1 MIVDS
6 HKSCGGSNMN
16 NNYLSEEEQYK
27 DILNNEEISRIKDLE
42 LRNIRTKYWHL
53 KHQVFLDEVNISDSM
68 LESKYNNIMTEE
80 KKEIEE
86 YKKRKRNHEDRCV

>member
-1 MIVDS
+1 
-6 HKSCGGSNMN
+6 MN

-27 DILNNEEISRIKDLE
+27 DTLNNEEISRIKDLE
-42 LRNIRTKYWHL
+42 LRNIRTKHWHL
-53 KHQVFLDEVNISDSM
+53 KHQAFLDEVNISDSM
-68 LESKYNNIMTEE
+68 LESKYNNIMAEE

>member
-1 MIVDS
+1 
-6 HKSCGGSNMN
+6 MN
-16 NNYLSEEEQYK
+16 NNYLSEEEQYE

-53 KHQVFLDEVNISDSM
+53 KHQAFLDEVNISDSM
-68 LESKYNNIMTEE
+68 LESKYNNIMAEE

-86 YKKRKRNHEDRCV
+86 YKKRKRDHEDRCV

>member
-1 MIVDS
+1 
-6 HKSCGGSNMN
+6 MN

-27 DILNNEEISRIKDLE
+27 DILNNEEIYRIKDLE

-53 KHQVFLDEVNISDSM
+53 KHQAFIDEVNISDSM

-86 YKKRKRNHEDRCV
+86 YKKRKRNHEDRCF